1 MIDLL
6 FFPTKWHAFE
16 NNPVI
21 PENAT
26 LGEAVFLHHRLFKNE
41 KVPFTDDLL
50 FQQHIGY
57 SHSCNVSRQRV
68 VTDDLEKVKAWCGK
82 GIEKYFDD

>member
-26 LGEAVFLHHRLFKNE
+26 LGEAVFFHHRLFKNE

-50 FQQHIGY
+50 FQQHIG
-57 SHSCNVSRQRV
+57 
-68 VTDDLEKVKAWCGK
+68 
-82 GIEKYFDD
+82 

>member
-26 LGEAVFLHHRLFKNE
+26 LGEAVFFIIAFSRMK
-41 KVPFTDDLL
+41 KSLL
-50 FQQHIGY
+50 LMICFFSNTSATVI
-57 SHSCNVSRQRV
+57 VA
-68 VTDDLEKVKAWCGK
+68 T
-82 GIEKYFDD
+82 